1 VRDKGMIFLKGNNPL
16 KALEMLNMYLE
27 LDPEA
32 EDADAVLDIIRQVRE
47 QINKK

>member
-1 VRDKGMIFLKGNNPL
+1 
-16 KALEMLNMYLE
+16 MYLE

-47 QINKK
+47 QVNKK